1 MTPDGVAAR
10 TVTPAQRRLR
20 LARRALAARGM
31 LEAVTW
37 SFMDAS
43 HADLFGGAT
52 PQTTLENPITTD
64 LDVMRPSIL
73 PNLIQAA
80 RWNADRSSPDVALFE
95 IGPQFAGNEP
105 EDQATVAA
113 GLRAGNRDERQ
124 WYDAPRAVDAFDA
137 KADALAALDAAG
149 APVAGLQVAAEAP
162 GWYHPGR
169 SGVLK
174 LGNRVL
180 AAFGEL
186 HPRALRALDTK
197 GPMVGFEVFFDRLP
211 PHKDP
216 RRNRGT
222 KARPLL
228 NPSPFQPVERDFAFV
243 LDRDTPAAKVAR
255 AAKNAEKTLVSDVS
269 VFDVYEGTGI
279 GEGRKSV
286 AIAVTLQPTEKTLT
300 DAEIE
305 AVAEKI
311 VAAVAKQAGRRTT
324 RLARISHRGRPAARH
339 CKVRAGRSGRRTG
352 AYSAATAATRCNR
365 ARWVDRVDA
374 APFAT
379 SERCRPPA
387 NPPRRPAP
395 SAGRWPVGSLAKEW
409 RKHRWPTKFPYS
421 TIINLKE
428 NVRGFVGGA
437 PVTPC
442 QKV

>member
-1 MTPDGVAAR
+1 
-10 TVTPAQRRLR
+10 
-20 LARRALAARGM
+20 
-31 LEAVTW
+31 
-37 SFMDAS
+37 
-43 HADLFGGAT
+43 
-52 PQTTLENPITTD
+52 
-64 LDVMRPSIL
+64 MRPSIL

-124 WYDAPRAVDAFDA
+124 WYYATRAVDAFDA

-180 AAFGEL
+180 AAFGEF
-186 HPRALRALDTK
+186 HPRVLRALDAK

-216 RRNRGT
+216 RKNRGT

-243 LDRDTPAAKVAR
+243 LNRDTPA
-255 AAKNAEKTLVSDVS
+255 
-269 VFDVYEGTGI
+269 
-279 GEGRKSV
+279 GESGPRGEERGKDAGFRCVGFRCLRGRGHRRRPESV

-311 VAAVAKQAGRRTT
+311 VAAVAKQ
-324 RLARISHRGRPAARH
+324 
-339 CKVRAGRSGRRTG
+339 TG
-352 AYSAATAATRCNR
+352 GELR
-365 ARWVDRVDA
+365 D
-374 APFAT
+374 
-379 SERCRPPA
+379 
-387 NPPRRPAP
+387 
-395 SAGRWPVGSLAKEW
+395 
-409 RKHRWPTKFPYS
+409 
-421 TIINLKE
+421 
-428 NVRGFVGGA
+428 
-437 PVTPC
+437 
-442 QKV
+442 